1 MKFLIL
7 FSKIFSNILLK
18 NVSNEIGRKSPR
30 ESGAAILGIGTTQ
43 AILNSSGNVS
53 CLMHLLNSL
62 ARIGVKTHLASF
74 KNFAGI

>member
-30 ESGAAILGIGTTQ
+30 ESGAAILGIGITQ

-62 ARIGVKTHLASF
+62 AKIGVKTQLASF
-74 KNFAGI
+74 